1 MPQIRDARLDRNQ
14 RVGQLVDMKDLIVK
28 KIGVL
33 PGMECA
39 VLVRVSSD
47 PERDQS

>member
-1 MPQIRDARLDRNQ
+1 MRWKSGSGV
-14 RVGQLVDMKDLIVK
+14 VGGHKRFNSE

-47 PERDQS
+47 PERSKLRTRML

>member
-28 KIGVL
+28 KLESYQGWSVL
-33 PGMECA
+33 
-39 VLVRVSSD
+39 S
-47 PERDQS
+47 